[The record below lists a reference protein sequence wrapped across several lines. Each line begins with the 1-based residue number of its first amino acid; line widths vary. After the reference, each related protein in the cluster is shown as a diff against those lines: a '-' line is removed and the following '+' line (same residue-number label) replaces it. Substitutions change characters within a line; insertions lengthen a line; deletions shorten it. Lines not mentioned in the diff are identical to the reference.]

1 MVVGTFLREKV
12 LATEEHPLDKGRRR
26 GLGLLLRGMCMG
38 TADVIPGVSG
48 GTVALIMGIYDE
60 LVGTIASIDGRA
72 LQALLRGRVIEV
84 LRLVNAGF
92 IVPILAGILI
102 AIATFAKLITY
113 LLAMYP
119 QPVWGF
125 FTGLILASA
134 LYVAR
139 QTERGYGIKLLLL
152 IAFGTAFGYGITVL
166 VPVETGTESYKFIL
180 AGLVAICAM
189 ILPGISG
196 SFLLVIMGKY
206 QQVFSAV
213 HERDWQVIALF
224 GLGAVTGILIFSRFL
239 KRLLARY
246 YSATMAF
253 LVGLMLGSLR
263 KVWPFRNVLEERVVG
278 SKTLVLRDEC
288 IWPSEFDGEVWLS
301 FALMGIGAV
310 SVLVLEQ
317 IGQRDRA

>member
-1 MVVGTFLREKV
+1 MATGAFLRERA
-12 LATEEHPLDKGRRR
+12 LATQEHPLDKAKRR
-26 GLGLLLRGMCMG
+26 GPGLLLRGMCMG

-60 LVGTIASIDGRA
+60 LVGTIASIDGRV
-72 LQALLRGRVIEV
+72 LQALLRGRIVEV
-84 LRLVNAGF
+84 LHLVNAGF
-92 IVPILAGILI
+92 LVPILAGIIL

-113 LLAMYP
+113 LLTAHP

-125 FTGLILASA
+125 FSGLILASA

-139 QTERGYGIKLLLL
+139 QIESGYGAKLLGFLVL
-152 IAFGTAFGYGITVL
+152 GTAFGYGITVL

-180 AGLVAICAM
+180 AGLIAICAM

-213 HERDWQVIALF
+213 HEREWQIIALF
-224 GLGAVTGILIFSRFL
+224 GIGAVIGILIFSRLL

-246 YSATMAF
+246 HSATMAF

-263 KVWPFRNVLEERVVG
+263 KVWPFRNVLEERIVG

-288 IWPSEFDGEVWLS
+288 IWPSEFTGEVWLS
-301 FALMGIGAV
+301 FALMVVGAV
-310 SVLVLEQ
+310 LVLVLER
-317 IGQRDRA
+317 IGQSR

>member
-1 MVVGTFLREKV
+1 MAVGAFLREMV
-12 LATEEHPLDKGRRR
+12 LATEEHPLDKVKRR
-26 GLGLLLRGMCMG
+26 GPGLLLRGMCMG

-60 LVGTIASIDGRA
+60 LVGTIASIDGRV

-92 IVPILAGILI
+92 LVPILAGIVV

-113 LLAMYP
+113 LLAAHP
-119 QPVWGF
+119 KPVWGF

-139 QTERGYGIKLLLL
+139 QIKRGYGVKLPVF
-152 IAFGTAFGYGITVL
+152 IALGTAFGYGITVL

-180 AGLVAICAM
+180 AGLIAICAM

-224 GLGAVTGILIFSRFL
+224 GVGAVTGILIFSRLL

-246 YSATMAF
+246 HSATMAF

-263 KVWPFRNVLEERVVG
+263 KVWPFRTVLEERVVG

-288 IWPSEFDGEVWLS
+288 IWPSEFSGEVWLS
-301 FALMGIGAV
+301 FALMGAGAV
-310 SVLVLEQ
+310 LVLVLEQ
-317 IGQRDRA
+317 IGQRDRV